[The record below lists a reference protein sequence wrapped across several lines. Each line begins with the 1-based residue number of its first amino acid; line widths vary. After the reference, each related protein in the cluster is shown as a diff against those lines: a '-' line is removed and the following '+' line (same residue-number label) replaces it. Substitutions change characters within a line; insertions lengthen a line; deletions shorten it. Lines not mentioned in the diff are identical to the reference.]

1 MVIKRQYFIEIKLY
15 NMAPSVTET
24 VTVQAPAATLPVK
37 MEDGHNKENF
47 IGYTCEME
55 REINGTAKLPPASYP
70 HYLPV
75 WDNET
80 ERYPSAILY

>member
-1 MVIKRQYFIEIKLY
+1 
-15 NMAPSVTET
+15 MAPSVTET
-24 VTVQAPAATLPVK
+24 VQAPAARVPIK

-55 REINGTAKLPPASYP
+55 REINGTDKVPPASYP

-80 ERYPSAILY
+80 EKYLPAILSLGISLKVLQISSSRVL

>member
-1 MVIKRQYFIEIKLY
+1 
-15 NMAPSVTET
+15 MAPSVTET